1 MGRLDGKTILVTGG
15 STGIGLATCRRFV
28 DEGARLYVT
37 GRRRAELTAAVEQ
50 LGDQA
55 TAITGDVSHLADLDQ
70 LYDTIERDGA
80 RLDVVFANAG
90 GGSGLATIAD
100 VSPEQYEYTFGVNV
114 KGTIFTIQ
122 KSLPLLNDGSSIIV
136 TGSTSTRRGQAGFG
150 MYSSSKAALR
160 QLVRTWAA
168 ELAPRRIRVN
178 LLVPGPTDTPGLRGI
193 AKDEALQPALLAN
206 MAALIPL
213 GRIGD
218 TTDVAN
224 AALFLAS
231 DESTFTTG
239 SELFVDGGEAQI
251 FQSQVTR
258 A

>member
-15 STGIGLATCRRFV
+15 STGIGLAACRRFV
-28 DEGARLYVT
+28 HEGARLYVT
-37 GRRRAELTAAVEQ
+37 GRRQAELTAAVEQ

-55 TAITGDVSHLADLDQ
+55 TAITGDVSNLADLDR
-70 LYDTIERDGA
+70 LYDVIRRDGT

-100 VSPEQYEYTFGVNV
+100 VAPNDYEHTFGVNV
-114 KGTIFTIQ
+114 KGTIFTVQ
-122 KSLPLLNDGSSIIV
+122 KALPLLNDGGSIIV
-136 TGSTSTRRGQAGFG
+136 TGSTSARRGQPGFG
-150 MYSSSKAALR
+150 IYSSSKAALR

-168 ELAPRRIRVN
+168 ELATRRIRVN

-193 AKDEALQPALLAN
+193 VKDKALQPVLLAN
-206 MAALIPL
+206 MAATVPL
-213 GRIGD
+213 GRIG
-218 TTDVAN
+218 TATEVAN

-231 DESTFTTG
+231 DDSTFTTG

-251 FQSQVTR
+251 FQSQVIP